1 MLLCWPVSPWHDS
14 DFVMPERPLHILE
27 LRSVRGTGGGPE
39 KTILVGAA
47 RSDPQRFRV
56 TVCYI
61 RDRRDE
67 AYVLDRLAADLK
79 VDYVEVH
86 ERHSFD
92 RSIWPA
98 LRRLVRDRRIDIV
111 HGHDY
116 KTNLLA
122 FLLARAERIV
132 PLATAHGWTGQSA
145 RETRLYYPAERWLL
159 GRFPRV
165 IAVSSEIADRL
176 VDAGAQRE
184 RVTTILNGIDTET
197 FQRDPDRVAAA
208 RASFNVPAGTA
219 VVGSVGRLERQKRF
233 DILIDAVARLRQQ
246 RRDITLVIAGD
257 GSLAETLRTCASTHG
272 VADACVFAGHRTDV
286 VDVLH
291 GFDVFVQSSEY
302 EGTPN
307 CVLEAMAVGAPVV
320 ATTVGGTAELIDDR
334 VHGLL
339 VSPHDPAALAAAIA
353 TALDDRDAAGR
364 RAVAARLRIEQEFS
378 FDTRMRKVEQIYEA
392 LVAGHRHASPA
403 TAVA

>member
-1 MLLCWPVSPWHDS
+1 
-14 DFVMPERPLHILE
+14 MPDRPLHILE

-47 RSDPQRFRV
+47 RSDPGRFRV

-61 RDRRDE
+61 RDERDTVY
-67 AYVLDRLAADLK
+67 ALDRLAGDLG
-79 VDYVEVH
+79 VDYVEVL

-92 RSIWPA
+92 RRIWPA
-98 LRRLVRDRRIDIV
+98 LRRLVRERRIDIV

-122 FLLARAERIV
+122 FLLARAERVV
-132 PLATAHGWTGQSA
+132 PLGTAHGWTGQSS

-176 VDAGAQRE
+176 VEAGAR
-184 RVTTILNGIDTET
+184 RDRITTVLNGIDTET
-197 FQRDPDRVAAA
+197 FRRDSSRAGPA
-208 RASFNVPAGTA
+208 RLSLRLPPSTA
-219 VVGSVGRLERQKRF
+219 IVGSVGRLERQKRF
-233 DILIDAVARLRQQ
+233 DLLIDAVARLRQRQ
-246 RRDITLVIAGD
+246 RDVTLVIAGD
-257 GSLAETLRTCASTHG
+257 GSLAATLRAHARARG
-272 VADACVFAGHRTDV
+272 LADASVFAGHRTDV

-291 GFDVFVQSSEY
+291 AFDLFAQSSEY

-320 ATTVGGTAELIDDR
+320 ATTVGGTAELIDDG

-339 VSPHDPAALAAAIA
+339 VPPHDPEALAAALAAALDDPAA
-353 TALDDRDAAGR
+353 TAR
-364 RAVAARLRIEQEFS
+364 RAAAARLRIEQELS
-378 FDTRMRKVEQIYEA
+378 FDVRMRKVEQIYEA
-392 LVAGHRHASPA
+392 LADDRRRNTPTA
-403 TAVA
+403 AVA

>member
-246 RRDITLVIAGD
+246 RRDVTLVIAGD

-291 GFDVFVQSSEY
+291 GFDLFVQSSEY

>member
-1 MLLCWPVSPWHDS
+1 
-14 DFVMPERPLHILE
+14 MPEHPLHILE

-47 RSDPQRFRV
+47 RSDSRRFKV

-61 RDRRDE
+61 RDLRDE
-67 AYVLDRLAADLK
+67 IFALDRLAAGLG

-92 RSIWPA
+92 PKIWPA
-98 LRRLVRDRRIDIV
+98 LRRLVRERRIDIV

-122 FLLARAERIV
+122 FLLARAEGIV
-132 PLATAHGWTGQSA
+132 PLGTSHGWTGQTT
-145 RETRLYYPAERWLL
+145 REKLIYYPADRWLL
-159 GRFPRV
+159 GHFPRV

-176 VDAGAQRE
+176 IDAGARRD
-184 RVTTILNGIDTET
+184 RVTTVLNGIDTDT
-197 FQRDPDRVAAA
+197 FQRDPQRVGPA
-208 RASFNVPAGTA
+208 RASFNLPPSTI

-233 DILIDAVARLRQQ
+233 DILIEAVALLREQK
-246 RRDITLVIAGD
+246 RDVTLVLAGA
-257 GSLAETLRTCASTHG
+257 GSLAEALRSAARQHG
-272 VADACVFAGHRTDV
+272 VADACVFAGHRTDI

-291 GFDVFVQSSEY
+291 AFDLFVQSSEY

-307 CVLEAMAVGAPVV
+307 CVLEAMAVGVPVV
-320 ATTVGGTAELIDDR
+320 ATAVGGTAELIDNQ

-339 VSPHDPAALAAAIA
+339 VPPHNPAALAAAIA
-353 TALDDRDAAGR
+353 VALDDRETTAR
-364 RAVAARLRIEQEFS
+364 RAAAARQRTEQQFS
-378 FDTRMRKVEQIYEA
+378 FDARMRKVESIYEA
-392 LVAGHRHASPA
+392 LVDAHGHTTRNA
-403 TAVA
+403 AVA

>member
-1 MLLCWPVSPWHDS
+1 
-14 DFVMPERPLHILE
+14 MPDRPLHILE

-47 RSDPQRFRV
+47 RSDPRRFRV

-67 AYVLDRLAADLK
+67 VYALDQLAPDMG

-92 RSIWPA
+92 GSIWPA

-122 FLLARAERIV
+122 FLLARADGVV
-132 PLATAHGWTGQSA
+132 PLGTAHGWTGQTT

-159 GRFPRV
+159 GYFPRV
-165 IAVSSEIADRL
+165 IAVSSEIAGRL
-176 VDAGAQRE
+176 VAAGAKPD
-184 RVTTILNGIDTET
+184 RVTTVLNGIDTEM
-197 FQRDPDRVAAA
+197 FRHDPDRAGPA
-208 RASFNVPAGTA
+208 RASFKVPSSAA
-219 VVGSVGRLERQKRF
+219 IVGSVGRLERQKRF
-233 DILIDAVARLRQQ
+233 DLLIEAVARLRQQ
-246 RRDITLVIAGD
+246 QRDVTLVIVGD
-257 GSLAETLRTCASTHG
+257 GSLMPALRAHASTHG
-272 VADACVFAGHRTDV
+272 VADACVFTGHRTDV
-286 VDVLH
+286 VEVLH
-291 GFDVFVQSSEY
+291 GLDVFAQSSEY

-320 ATTVGGTAELIDDR
+320 ATTVGGTVELIEDG

-339 VSPHDPAALAAAIA
+339 VPPHNPEALASAIAAALDDPAA
-353 TALDDRDAAGR
+353 TTR
-364 RAVAARLRIEQEFS
+364 RAVAARQRIEREFS
-378 FDTRMRKVEQIYEA
+378 FDARMRKVEQIYEA
-392 LVAGHRHASPA
+392 LVAGHGRATPA
-403 TAVA
+403 AAVA